1 MEWLKARASVS
12 SSIRAYFLYIINT
25 YPPTTGIHVKVDE
38 RSALLV
44 NIEIEAF
51 EKKIFFKRKDV
62 VEQKESTLE
71 LDGSVA
77 D

>member
-38 RSALLV
+38 RMDWMDPWP
-44 NIEIEAF
+44 IESSPGRPSVV
-51 EKKIFFKRKDV
+51 KIANHF
-62 VEQKESTLE
+62 
-71 LDGSVA
+71 
-77 D
+77 

>member
-1 MEWLKARASVS
+1 MVKSQSFGVVIHTR
-12 SSIRAYFLYIINT
+12 IFFIYHQHI
-25 YPPTTGIHVKVDE
+25 PPATGIHVKVDE

-44 NIEIEAF
+44 NIGIEAF

>member
-44 NIEIEAF
+44 NIGIEAF
-51 EKKIFFKRKDV
+51 EKKIFF
-62 VEQKESTLE
+62 
-71 LDGSVA
+71 
-77 D
+77 